1 VSYDD
6 IPKGLASIRCHIG
19 NIGVHRKY
27 FVVQQKLVDATKK
40 SLKGL
45 VNSIDC
51 IQAMKLAYLRE
62 VTESSN

>member
-27 FVVQQKLVDATKK
+27 FAVQQKLVDATKK
-40 SLKGL
+40 SLKAL
-45 VNSIDC
+45 VDSIDC
-51 IQAMKLAYLRE
+51 IQAMNLHI
-62 VTESSN
+62 